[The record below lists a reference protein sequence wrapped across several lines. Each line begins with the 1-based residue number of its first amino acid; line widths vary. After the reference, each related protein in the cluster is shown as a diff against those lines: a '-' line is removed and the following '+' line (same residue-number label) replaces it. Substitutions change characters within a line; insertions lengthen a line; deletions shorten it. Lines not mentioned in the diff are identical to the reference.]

1 MLYFFALIERCMLVS
16 IQGDLQL
23 SMMSFNFIFDE
34 VNLYDLDRSSLFLFK
49 LLCYWLLLDQ
59 LLLVTFRP
67 AVIPFLYI
75 CIDDFVAYIRLALT
89 YVHNRW

>member
-1 MLYFFALIERCMLVS
+1 MVLRGYVVFFALSERCMLVS

-23 SMMSFNFIFDE
+23 SMMSFNFNFDE

-59 LLLVTFRP
+59 LLYLF
-67 AVIPFLYI
+67 YI
-75 CIDDFVAYIRLALT
+75 FVLMILLHI
-89 YVHNRW
+89 YVWL